1 MDAGYEF
8 GTSNMIKK
16 KKVGTGDCRVFLKD
30 PDC

>member
-8 GTSNMIKK
+8 GTSNMIK